1 MASGRNDITGDKL
14 VSKPTNQAFED
25 GYDLAFGKKKA
36 RKVIA
41 LLDGDI
47 FMYRIGFTTEDEDEA
62 IAKFRIDEMI
72 QSCLDETFSTEH
84 RIFITSGEN
93 FRKALDPQYKANRI
107 DKPRPKHLP
116 MLKEHL
122 ITKWNAEVAVGM
134 EADDYLAINQ
144 TNESIICTIDKDL
157 KQVVGEH
164 YNFVK
169 KEFSVVNEL
178 QGLLTFYSQFLIGDA
193 SDNIIGVKGI
203 GPVGAAKY
211 LQHLPT
217 EVDMF
222 NAVRL
227 VYKDDERMRLN
238 GQLLWMLRSLDDD
251 WGVRFDKLKDNNE
264 WMD

>member
-1 MASGRNDITGDKL
+1 MVSRNDVTGDRL
-14 VSKPTNQAFED
+14 VSKAPTKEYENN
-25 GYDLAFGKKKA
+25 YDRIFSKKPK
-36 RKVIA
+36 KIVA

-72 QSCLDETFSTEH
+72 QTCLDETFCTEYK
-84 RIFITSGEN
+84 IFITSGDN
-93 FRKALDPQYKANRI
+93 FRKDLDPNYKANRI
-107 DKPRPKHLP
+107 DKPRPRHLP
-116 MLKEHL
+116 ILKEHL
-122 ITKWNAEVAVGM
+122 LSKWNAEVAVGM

-144 TNESIICTIDKDL
+144 TEYSIICTIDKDL

-164 YNFVK
+164 YNFIK
-169 KEFSVVNEL
+169 KEFSVVNEM

-193 SDNIIGVKGI
+193 SDNITGIKGI

-217 EVDMF
+217 EVDLF

-227 VYKDDERMRLN
+227 LYKDDERMRLN
-238 GQLLWMLRSLDDD
+238 GQLLWMKRTFSDD

-264 WMD
+264 WVD